1 MGQIITPRFTPRK
14 FGWSNKPKKR
24 AKQLYLLK
32 AGIEY
37 NKAVQRRYG
46 SQGAA
51 SEVRRIDPG
60 SIDVGRYLK

>member
-1 MGQIITPRFTPRK
+1 MGRIITPRFTPRK
-14 FGWSNKPKKR
+14 FGWSSNPKKR

-37 NKAVQRRYG
+37 NKAVQRKYG

-51 SEVRRIDPG
+51 SEVRRIDQA
-60 SIDVGRYLK
+60 SIDIEGYLK